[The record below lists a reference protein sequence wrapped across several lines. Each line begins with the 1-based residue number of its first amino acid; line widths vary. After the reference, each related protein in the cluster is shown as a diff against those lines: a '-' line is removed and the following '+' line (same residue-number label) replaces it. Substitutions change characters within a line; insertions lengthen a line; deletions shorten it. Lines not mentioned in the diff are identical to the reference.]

1 MRVVNLMANQSETKR
16 YPLPKQISELRIH
29 PASIK
34 RHSCHCVGRKTT
46 ATITALL
53 SNTLT
58 NNRLPPTGIS
68 VYGVINI
75 RVSLKRVALRREV
88 TPWAALGGPSLAP
101 KSGARVIFDC
111 RGETTDE

>member
-1 MRVVNLMANQSETKR
+1 
-16 YPLPKQISELRIH
+16 PLPKQISELRIH

-34 RHSCHCVGRKTT
+34 RHSCHCVSRKTT
-46 ATITALL
+46 GNNYRSFVA
-53 SNTLT
+53 NTLT

-68 VYGVINI
+68 VYGV
-75 RVSLKRVALRREV
+75 SLIERERERAAPRGREA
-88 TPWAALGGPSLAP
+88 TPWAALGGPSVAPP